1 MSIIQIV
8 ERPYLYPQR
17 CFFTGDG
24 NERPILDTGVQDT
37 EGGRVYISLSFM
49 EDLARA
55 AGYTTL
61 AEAQELRDENDRL
74 KRQLAVLPETL
85 EGLVDDVRRASA
97 DAELRLVLAA
107 AGGSADDH
115 DHLAE
120 GDDEAP
126 PRSA

>member
-107 AGGSADDH
+107 AGDSATWK
-115 DHLAE
+115 
-120 GDDEAP
+120 GVSVRDDEAP